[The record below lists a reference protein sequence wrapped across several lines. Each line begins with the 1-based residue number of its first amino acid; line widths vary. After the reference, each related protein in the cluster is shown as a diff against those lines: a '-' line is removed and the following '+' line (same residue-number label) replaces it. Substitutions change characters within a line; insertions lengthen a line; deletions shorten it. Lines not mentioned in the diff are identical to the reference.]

1 MSFRPRLKSD
11 YIDGNSNFETQTRI
25 INFFS
30 TYKQLLDRHT
40 RQLVNELSDT
50 KPCMNFSTTDYL
62 NKINNSNNMIQLM
75 NCNSIENRQCTTT
88 SEPNT
93 MFSFK
98 SPTIGSLRNP
108 ELRSDLSTCN
118 LMNSTFKFPQLNEFT
133 LRTSDSQCTLNDL
146 IKNYSN
152 SNCLKTKHYSYD
164 NSCSKLLISEI
175 HGKVYNK
182 CHPLSSSSTSSIIPS
197 STKLST
203 SLLTTLTNTT
213 TTSSSASSSS
223 SPSLSNGSI
232 NPTTNISKHLTV
244 QKILKRLA
252 KLPNNLGPYICRLC
266 NQYFENAL
274 KLANH
279 RCPLILHTDYR
290 CPECD
295 KVFSCPAN
303 LASHRRWH
311 KPKPNSH
318 YDQITTVENQPTFS
332 ISNNCNYLT
341 ERKYYDYNYKKLST
355 NSKLLNTRT
364 HLSKNNVN
372 SIEFHAKQEIQPNR
386 TILSPNVTRKPNFTV
401 QALLEDS
408 IHSNDK
414 SQNTIK
420 GMNNNIKLNGD
431 ETVIGF
437 YSLPSVSDIQSSSM
451 KFNLPSC
458 NSVTI
463 CTTGNN
469 NVNSNVITATPSSMY
484 NAHHYSTNKEISFK
498 CNYCNTPLS
507 TRSELE
513 THSIEHIFSRLK
525 SEKGIH

>member
-1 MSFRPRLKSD
+1 MSFKPSLKSD

-40 RQLVNELSDT
+40 RQLVNELHDT
-50 KPCMNFSTTDYL
+50 KSCMDFSTTDYL
-62 NKINNSNNMIQLM
+62 TKVNNSNNMIQM
-75 NCNSIENRQCTTT
+75 INCNSTENRQCTTT

-98 SPTIGSLRNP
+98 SPTIGSYKNP

-118 LMNSTFKFPQLNEFT
+118 LMNSTFKYPHFNDFT
-133 LRTSDSQCTLNDL
+133 LRTSDSQCTLNGC
-146 IKNYSN
+146 IRNYSN
-152 SNCLKTKHYSYD
+152 SNCLNTKHYSYD
-164 NSCSKLLISEI
+164 NSCSKLLIPEI

-182 CHPLSSSSTSSIIPS
+182 CHPLASSSSSVMPS

-213 TTSSSASSSS
+213 VTSSSASSSS
-223 SPSLSNGSI
+223 SPSLSIDSM

-318 YDQITTVENQPTFS
+318 YDQITAVDNQPAFS
-332 ISNNCNYLT
+332 ISNNCNYFT
-341 ERKYYDYNYKKLST
+341 ERKYYDYNYTKLST
-355 NSKLLNTRT
+355 NSKLLNTRI

-372 SIEFHAKQEIQPNR
+372 SIGFHEKKKIQSNR
-386 TILSPNVTRKPNFTV
+386 TVLNSNVTRKPDFTV
-401 QALLEDS
+401 QAILEGS
-408 IHSNDK
+408 FHSNDRN
-414 SQNTIK
+414 QNIII
-420 GMNNNIKLNGD
+420 GMNSNIRMNDD
-431 ETVIGF
+431 EAVIGF
-437 YSLPSVSDIQSSSM
+437 YSLPSVSDIQSTSI
-451 KFNLPSC
+451 KLNLPSC

-463 CTTGNN
+463 CTTSNN
-469 NVNSNVITATPSSMY
+469 NVNSNVTTTTSSSMY
-484 NAHHYSTNKEISFK
+484 SAHHYSTNREISFK

-513 THSIEHIFSRLK
+513 THSIEHIFTKLK